1 MTLIKSTLPLVA
13 AMLVTVATIA
23 LSALALRAPTQT
35 QSPVTLKG
43 IQTDRAA
50 IFYVDRSP
58 DCAWFREG
66 VLSTGDSKLADLRP
80 DCAWF
85 REGVLPTGD
94 SKLMTENLQSV
105 AAAL

>member
-1 MTLIKSTLPLVA
+1 MTPTKSTLRPVA
-13 AMLVTVATIA
+13 AMLVTVATIGF
-23 LSALALRAPTQT
+23 SALALHAPTQT

-43 IQTDRAA
+43 IQTDGAA
-50 IFYVDRSP
+50 TFYVNRSP

-66 VLSTGDSKLADLRP
+66 VLSTGDSKLAYRGP

-85 REGVLPTGD
+85 REGVLSTGD
-94 SKLMTENLQSV
+94 SEMMTENLQSV

>member
-1 MTLIKSTLPLVA
+1 MTLNKSTLPLVA

-23 LSALALRAPTQT
+23 LSALALPAPTQT

-66 VLSTGDSKLADLRP
+66 VLSTGDSKLADRGP

-94 SKLMTENLQSV
+94 SNVMTENLKSV
-105 AAAL
+105 VATL